1 MSLSGVTSSLATG
14 LNNGDGLPMAVN
26 TKVNG
31 TVAPYE
37 ALPSFRDVQY
47 SDKQNL
53 FIKKLKL
60 CCVLFDF
67 TDPTKGLMEKD
78 VKRQTLVELVDYV
91 TSADGKF
98 TEPVVQEI
106 VKMVSLNLFRS
117 CAPQPHENQVLE
129 EEEPLMDA
137 AWAHV
142 QIVYELLLRF
152 VASPKLAKRYI
163 DHSFV
168 LRILDI
174 FDSDDLR
181 EREYLKTVLHR
192 MYGKFMVHHP
202 FIRKSINYHL

>member
-1 MSLSGVTSSLATG
+1 M
-14 LNNGDGLPMAVN
+14 
-26 TKVNG
+26 
-31 TVAPYE
+31 
-37 ALPSFRDVQY
+37 
-47 SDKQNL
+47 
-53 FIKKLKL
+53 
-60 CCVLFDF
+60 
-67 TDPTKGLMEKD
+67 
-78 VKRQTLVELVDYV
+78 ELVDCV
-91 TSADGKF
+91 TSAAGKF
-98 TEPVVQEI
+98 METVVQET

-117 CAPQPHENQVLE
+117 RAPQPHENQVLE
-129 EEEPLMDA
+129 ALILEEEEPLMDV
-137 AWAHV
+137 AWLHV